1 MAVTT
6 EGISEGATVV
16 TDVTVATTADT
27 TVDLAEDV
35 PIPTPR
41 PATFADGA
49 EHIAN
54 TFVLRAFRMAEPKL
68 K

>member
-6 EGISEGATVV
+6 EGISGGATAV

-27 TVDLAEDV
+27 TVDLAADG
-35 PIPTPR
+35 PILTQR
-41 PATFADGA
+41 PATSADGA

-54 TFVLRAFRMAEPKL
+54 TFA
-68 K
+68 